1 MSYQAVLT
9 HPGDF
14 VKITQQEPL
23 HFVTALTGWDED
35 ITGAGTL
42 KKEFRWG
49 KTNLVRGSWIDLD
62 GANLGAI
69 KLDPNDTLYVDF
81 RYTLLAGGP
90 ITINDVSLE
99 YAQAPEAEDKFWG
112 YRPPMLVSEKG
123 NISNLTKIENFS
135 FRPYQVNPA
144 VVLYKELS
152 YTINKLFGH
161 DVMYART
168 VPMAIGKDFTLHEWT
183 LYDVDDPCCVKLL
196 VPNNEFPDSKITFNP
211 MGLDFEMPFEVHI
224 VKAYFEEVFGVGTA
238 PQKRDII
245 YFPLTNRIYEVE
257 SSYLWKDIMQREVY
271 WKVSLK
277 KYAPKSNR
285 YEPQDLRDGL
295 DAISFTAEERFGE
308 EVKEDEIKVT
318 KPQQFDP
325 KIGSRDYDPIRLTV
339 EDNLVISQV
348 PLKNFNLTLSESQ
361 YDLRSIFSIKDN
373 PTAVTYRALNDFP
386 KEIEVTDLEP
396 VCEGSLETKE
406 VTKIIKTERAVSGW
420 VKPIK
425 PKLTLPKD
433 PVRGSITKF
442 PSTPIGTV
450 VRFLITAKRNYQV
463 GDKLKITRFNG
474 LTLYGT
480 FNSYVLNPPPGTFM
494 VEMIVNNDIISFL
507 DAHYSGWASPSISS
521 GYYLEPTYESVLL
534 SGYDETTSGGWKL
547 SLWANRFILFT
558 EPAKEFLFIL
568 PNDMI
573 EDSWYAFFFNVSN
586 DLQQVSLDMW
596 IRKWSDTDVTPMQ
609 TSDLENIFSQAKTAP
624 AKDRSANVNYY
635 LPASNI
641 VYTNI
646 RLFDKIETDLVKQ
659 INILN
664 QTIVK
669 DTQYAIIVDNA
680 VPRLTL
686 PWVGKTK

>member
-1 MSYQAVLT
+1 MSYQAVLS

-23 HFVTALTGWDED
+23 HFVTAITNWVED
-35 ITGAGTL
+35 ITGIGSL

-49 KTNLVRGSWIDLD
+49 KTNLVRGSWLDLTV
-62 GANLGAI
+62 GNLTSI

-90 ITINDVSLE
+90 ITINEIFLE
-99 YAQAPEAEDKFWG
+99 YEQAPEAEDKFWG

-135 FRPYQVNPA
+135 FKPYQVNPA

-168 VPMAIGKDFTLHEWT
+168 VPMAIGKDVTLHEWT
-183 LYDVDDPCCVKLL
+183 LYDVDDPCCLKLL

-224 VKAYFEEVFGVGTA
+224 VKNYFEEVFGIGTA

-245 YFPLTNRIYEVE
+245 YFPITNRIYEVE

-295 DAISFTAEERFGE
+295 DAFTFSMQEQFGE
-308 EVKEDEIKVT
+308 EVDKDEVKLT
-318 KPQQFDP
+318 KPQQYDP
-325 KIGSRDYDPIRLTV
+325 KIGSRDYDPIRLLV
-339 EDNLVISQV
+339 EDNLVISQTA
-348 PLKNFNLTLSESQ
+348 LKNYNLTLSESQ
-361 YDLRSIFSIKDN
+361 YDLRSIFSITDN
-373 PTAVTYRALNDFP
+373 PIAVTYRALVDFP
-386 KEIEVTDLEP
+386 KDITTTTLEP
-396 VCEGSLETKE
+396 VCEGSLETTE
-406 VTKIIKTERAVSGW
+406 ITKIINTERALCGW

-425 PKLTLPKD
+425 PRVILPKD
-433 PVRGSITKF
+433 AIRGSITKL
-442 PSTPIGTV
+442 PGGDLIPI
-450 VRFLITAKRNYQV
+450 RFLITAKRSYQP

-474 LTLYGT
+474 LTLYGSL
-480 FNSYVLNPPPGTFM
+480 NSIVTGPSPGTFLVTM
-494 VEMIVNNDIISFL
+494 LVHKDIISFL
-507 DAHYSGWASPSISS
+507 DTYYSGWASPAISS
-521 GYYLEPTYESVLL
+521 GYFLEPTYEAVLMD
-534 SGYDETTSGGWKL
+534 GYDDTANTGWKL
-547 SLWANRFILFT
+547 SIWANRFFVFNDKGI
-558 EPAKEFLFIL
+558 EFLYIL
-568 PNDMI
+568 PNDLI
-573 EDSWYAFFFNVSN
+573 EESWYAFFFNLSN
-586 DLQQVSLDMW
+586 DLQQASLDIW
-596 IRKWSDTDVTPMQ
+596 VRKWSETDMTPAS
-609 TSDLENIFSQAKTAP
+609 TSDLENIYSRAITIIT
-624 AKDRSANVNYY
+624 KDRSASINYSI
-635 LPASNI
+635 PASNL

-646 RLFDKIETDLVKQ
+646 RLFDKVETDLIKQ

-664 QTIVK
+664 QNIVV
-669 DTQYAIIVDNA
+669 DSQYAIIIDNA
-680 VPRLTL
+680 IPRLTL
-686 PWVGKTK
+686 PWIGNTK